1 MRSRLALGAL
11 SAAVAL
17 ACAASADTGVH
28 GGYLHDDLGPRTLEL
43 LPSAPEAGSARDAAD
58 REIFKQTRA
67 LNGTPRWSLATADVD
82 ASIPAMLR
90 NYSCAVG
97 VILDPKDAPALTRML
112 SRLGRDVATAFQPAK
127 DFYRRKRPFLVD
139 AGNICVARTPDIT
152 GSFDYPSGHATWG
165 WTTGLVIAQL
175 APDREGEVLRRAK
188 AFGESRVVCGVHNAS
203 AVDAGRT
210 GASALV
216 AALNAEPAFRS
227 DLEAA
232 RTEMV
237 ALRVSA
243 APRPQAC
250 EAEANLTAK
259 TPW

>member
-1 MRSRLALGAL
+1 MRSKLAL
-11 SAAVAL
+11 SALAAVVAL
-17 ACAASADTGVH
+17 ACVALADTGPH
-28 GGYLHDDLGPRTLEL
+28 GGYLRDDLGPRTLEL
-43 LPSAPEAGSARDAAD
+43 LPTAPEAGSVRDAAD
-58 REIFKQTRA
+58 RAIFKQTRT
-67 LNGTPRWSLATADVD
+67 LEGTPRWSLATADVD

-90 NYSCAVG
+90 DYSCAVG
-97 VILDPKDAPALTRML
+97 VSLDPKDAPALTRIL
-112 SRLGRDVATAFQPAK
+112 NRVARDVATAFQPAK

-139 AGNICVARTPDIT
+139 PGDICVARTPDIT

-175 APDREGEVLRRAK
+175 APDREGEILRRAK

-216 AALNAEPAFRS
+216 AALQAEPVFRS

-232 RTEMV
+232 RTEMA
-237 ALRVSA
+237 ALRASA

-250 EAEANLTAK
+250 EVEANLTAK